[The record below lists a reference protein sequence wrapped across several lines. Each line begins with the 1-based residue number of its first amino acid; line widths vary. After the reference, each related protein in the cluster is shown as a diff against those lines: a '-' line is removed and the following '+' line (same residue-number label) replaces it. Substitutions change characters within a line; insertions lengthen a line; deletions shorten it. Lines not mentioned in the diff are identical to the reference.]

1 MNVYVM
7 HIRLKEI
14 VLLTLTAG
22 LAMAVTDLE
31 MRKVAWMVSENFH
44 QGMRIVQGMLNTNI
58 TEFSRLLEI
67 ANDAHG
73 RGRTLVI
80 NGRGATNPC
89 PERND
94 TVNYNVRALFEDL
107 PEHIRAAVRPLA
119 NANLRHG
126 QSMQQAMENACDEI
140 LHLFPEWVQE
150 ELQEEFL
157 RNPERMNGIIR
168 EMDEDDR
175 QKGRTPRSELP
186 GYADSIREPSP
197 VICTIVR
204 NGETILRTDSPEA
217 MGAIL
222 QPGDIIRHP
231 NGQEIQVLQQS
242 GSMVTAAAPREITI
256 NMAESQQETS
266 FTSTPHTIDESS
278 VEPFTG
284 TPHRLDNFD
293 LEEMD

>member
-1 MNVYVM
+1 MNDYAQ
-7 HIRLKEI
+7 HIKLKETVV
-14 VLLTLTAG
+14 VLNSIAG

-44 QGMRIVQGMLNTNI
+44 QGMGIVQGMLNTNI
-58 TEFSRLLEI
+58 TEFSRLLGI
-67 ANDAHG
+67 AIYAHG
-73 RGRTLVI
+73 RGRTLVH

-126 QSMQQAMENACDEI
+126 QSMQQALENACNEI
-140 LHLFPEWVQE
+140 LYLFPEYVTE
-150 ELQEEFL
+150 NLQQQFL
-157 RNPERMNGIIR
+157 RNPERVNEIIR
-168 EMDEDDR
+168 EIDEDDR
-175 QKGRTPRSELP
+175 QNERTPRSELP

-197 VICTIVR
+197 VVCTIVR
-204 NGETILRTDSPEA
+204 NGGTILQTDSPEA
-217 MGAIL
+217 MEAIL

-231 NGQEIQVLQQS
+231 NGQEIQVVQHVGAS
-242 GSMVTAAAPREITI
+242 TRVFAVPREIATNI
-256 NMAESQQETS
+256 IESQQETS
-266 FTSTPHTIDESS
+266 FTGTPHTIDESS

-284 TPHRLDNFD
+284 TPHRID
-293 LEEMD
+293 LEQMD